1 MRVLKIIKKNLFNK
15 FFKIVINF
23 ILLKLIIYILFF
35 INHKNF
41 LLYYTVKIVILN
53 SDNLYRIYLR

>member
-53 SDNLYRIYLR
+53 SDNLYIIYL